1 MNARLEPSS
10 SSMLSLFPPARLP
23 LMHSR
28 LENLPT
34 ALMLESFKC
43 LTAVDFSRLLCVSI
57 KMKEC
62 DNQNSWLQ
70 CCQVHGI
77 KVNSENHLH
86 AKTIF
91 TMGLLRARIKKLDG
105 IPPPLVPIVLKDLQA
120 NENLNDYFNKPPQAP
135 IQRMALLHEILALQ
149 GESECSY
156 QENLEKIVDFF
167 LSTPG
172 MDINLRI
179 MSERI
184 HSAYSK
190 SFPKEAGMSLLDHA
204 LANRRSRIACN
215 IIRRGADIQ
224 YQGLG
229 SYSLLAK
236 SFLCGLDEVVKLLVQ
251 RGANFRQRLPS
262 GLTPLWTACQWS
274 SVEMISLFG
283 DLERRR
289 LVNEVS
295 KIFHQL
301 PLNTLATVFDYHKLS
316 EYFSELSEVNGE
328 EQTILHYLTHYESEQ
343 KGVLERVLSEMEKK
357 AINLKDQNGKT
368 ALYLA
373 AVYGRSLELVERL
386 IKAGADTDILEE
398 LKKKCQEDYN
408 QNYINSTLEFV
419 IEEWENITSPKS
431 IS

>member
-1 MNARLEPSS
+1 MNARLELSS
-10 SSMLSLFPPARLP
+10 SSMLPLLPPARLP
-23 LMHSR
+23 LMNSR

-34 ALMLESFKC
+34 ALMVESFKY

-62 DNQNSWLQ
+62 DNQNFWLLR
-70 CCQVHGI
+70 CPVHGI

-91 TMGLLRARIKKLDG
+91 KMGLLRKRIKNLDG
-105 IPPPLVPIVLKDLQA
+105 IPPALAPTVLKDLQA
-120 NENLNDYFNKPPQAP
+120 NENLNDYFNKPPQAAG
-135 IQRMALLHEILALQ
+135 QRMALLHEILALQ
-149 GESECSY
+149 GESERGY

-179 MSERI
+179 ISERI

-190 SFPKEAGMSLLDHA
+190 GFPKEAGMSLLDHA
-204 LANRRSRIACN
+204 MAHRRSRIACN

-224 YQGLG
+224 YHELG
-229 SYSLLAK
+229 SYSLLEK
-236 SFLCGLDEVVKLLVQ
+236 SFLCGLDEAVKLLVQ
-251 RGANFRQRLPS
+251 KGANFRQRLPS
-262 GLTPLWTACQWS
+262 GLTPLWKACQWS

-301 PLNTLATVFDYHKLS
+301 PLDALATVFGYHQLS
-316 EYFSELSEVNGE
+316 EYFSEMSEVEGE
-328 EQTILHYLTHYESEQ
+328 KQTILHYLAQKESAEID
-343 KGVLERVLSEMEKK
+343 VLDKVLVEMEKE
-357 AINLKDQNGKT
+357 AVNLKDQNGKT

-373 AVYGRSLELVERL
+373 AVYGRSLELVKRL

-408 QNYINSTLEFV
+408 QNYINSDLESIIKMWKF
-419 IEEWENITSPKS
+419 ITPPKNVS
-431 IS
+431 